1 MRLLPQRT
9 PLHQQS
15 RRFLRPA
22 SQVPALQHGE
32 LLSKIALFLFLFF
45 ETPRLVVVVF
55 SASPLELLFFL
66 ETSWLVVVVVAPLQ
80 PIVLS

>member
-15 RRFLRPA
+15 RRFLRSA
-22 SQVPALQHGE
+22 SQVPPLQHGE
-32 LLSKIALFLFLFF
+32 LLSENALFFFLF
-45 ETPRLVVVVF
+45 ETSRLVVVGF
-55 SASPLELLFFL
+55 SASPPELLFFL